1 MTATCDGNPADDDR
15 NTQTDFTRASYS
27 RPVELTWQERDFD
40 GLTVHQLYAILALRQ
55 RVFVVEQTCPYLDA
69 DGADQPSRH
78 LWAERAGEIV
88 AYVRIVPASLKF
100 DEISIGRVITAPE
113 TRGTGLGRE
122 LMKRAIAAC
131 GNVPIRIGAQA
142 HLEKFYGKLGFVRA
156 SDLYDED
163 GIPHIEMLRAAR

>member
-1 MTATCDGNPADDDR
+1 MTATCAGNPADDDR

-27 RPVELTWQERDFD
+27 WHVELTWHERHFE

-55 RVFVVEQTCPYLDA
+55 RVFVVEQDCAYLDA
-69 DGADQPSRH
+69 DGADHASRH
-78 LWAERAGEIV
+78 LWAERSGEIV
-88 AYVRIVPASLKF
+88 AYARIVPAGLKF
-100 DEISIGRVITAPE
+100 DEVAIGRVITAPE

-122 LMKRAIAAC
+122 LMKRAIASC

-142 HLEKFYGKLGFVRA
+142 HLEKFYGELGFVRA

-163 GIPHIEMLRAAR
+163 GIPHIEMLRS